1 MAVNALLRPARRE
14 RLPRSGRLIASRE
27 KAMAPPAPPLDPIV
41 TTAVSP
47 PWTGIVLAGGQSS
60 RMGSDKAL
68 LPWGALTLLDQARS
82 RLLSAGAARVVVC
95 GRSGGEDE
103 MPDDQ
108 RGQGPLSALA
118 QLAPRLDDGVLVIVP
133 VDMPLLSSE
142 LLQQLAGASGACAA
156 FEFHPLPMRLVLATP
171 VRAMLAR
178 LSLLPEAQ
186 RSLRTLHREL
196 GGNLLDGSRWQ
207 EELRGCNTP
216 EEWRALLQTAG
227 CPASDDSN

>member
-1 MAVNALLRPARRE
+1 M
-14 RLPRSGRLIASRE
+14 
-27 KAMAPPAPPLDPIV
+27 

-68 LPWGALTLLDQARS
+68 LPWGARTLLDQARS
-82 RLLSAGAARVVVC
+82 RLLSAGAARVVVS
-95 GRSGGEDE
+95 GRSGREDE
-103 MPDDQ
+103 MPDEQ

-133 VDMPLLSSE
+133 VDMPLLSNE
-142 LLQQLAGASGACAA
+142 LLQQLAGAPGACAA
-156 FEFHPLPMRLVLATP
+156 FEFHPLPMRLELATP
-171 VRAMLAR
+171 VRAVLAR
-178 LSLLPEAQ
+178 LSLLPEVQ
-186 RSLRTLHREL
+186 RSLRTLQREL
-196 GGNLLDGSRWQ
+196 GGNLLEGSHWQ

-216 EEWRALLQTAG
+216 EEWKALLQTAG